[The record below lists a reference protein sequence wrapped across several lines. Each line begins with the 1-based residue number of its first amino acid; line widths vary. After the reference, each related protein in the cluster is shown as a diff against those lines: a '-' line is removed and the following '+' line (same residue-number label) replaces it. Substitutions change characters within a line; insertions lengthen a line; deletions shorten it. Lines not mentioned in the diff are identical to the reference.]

1 MRYFFYILFLLSGTF
16 SAVAQY
22 APQQGLPGSTAIS
35 ATSGV
40 FVRWATGCTLQRGYI
55 RIDSPSLGVTT
66 SGDSSMAIGSV
77 DHSVVSLGDS
87 GVADLTFP
95 GMIYDGP
102 GPDFAVF
109 ENGFINPANDSQAFL
124 ELAFVEV
131 SSDGINYTRFPAQSL
146 TQTNTQI
153 AGSGQ
158 YMYANQLNNLAGKYA
173 NGYGTPFDLSELAGA
188 PNLDVNNITHVR
200 IVDVIGSIGGHSNH
214 DSSGRI
220 INDPFPTNFPTG
232 GFDLDAVG
240 VIHHLGT
247 AKVTTIAND
256 VSLSTYPNPV
266 SEKLFFEVGGSTEG
280 LSVSITSV
288 SGVVIYQNLSLNA
301 RNEVDIELYPAGMY
315 YLVLQDANGSKWVE
329 KVIKR

>member
-1 MRYFFYILFLLSGTF
+1 MRYIFFLLFLLSGAF

-22 APQQGLPGSTAIS
+22 APQQGLPGSTAIG
-35 ATSGV
+35 ATSSV
-40 FVRWATGCTLQRGYI
+40 FVRWASQCTLRRGYI
-55 RIDSPSLGVTT
+55 RIDSPSLGVT
-66 SGDSSMAIGSV
+66 SYGDSTLAIGAP

-109 ENGFINPANDSQAFL
+109 ENGFVNPGNDSQAYL

-131 SSDGINYTRFPAQSL
+131 SSDGVNYTRFPARSL
-146 TQTNTQI
+146 TQINTQI
-153 AGSGQ
+153 AGSGD
-158 YMYANQLNNLAGKYA
+158 YMYANQIHNLAGKYA
-173 NGYGTPFDLSELAGA
+173 GGYGTPFDLQELAGS
-188 PNLDVNNITHVR
+188 PNLDVNNISHVR
-200 IVDVIGSIGGHSNH
+200 IVDVVGSIGAHSSS
-214 DSSGRI
+214 DSAGRI

-247 AKVTTIAND
+247 ANVTAITDKIT
-256 VSLSTYPNPV
+256 LSTYPNPV
-266 SEKLFFEVGGSTEG
+266 TDKLVFDVNRLTEQ
-280 LSVSITSV
+280 LSATITTV
-288 SGVVIYQNLSLNA
+288 SGMVVYQNLSLSF
-301 RNEVDIELYPAGMY
+301 RNEIDMEGYPAGMY

>member
-1 MRYFFYILFLLSGTF
+1 MFGSFF
-16 SAVAQY
+16 AVAQY

-40 FVRWATGCTLQRGYI
+40 FVRWATGCTLRRGYI
-55 RIDSPSLGVTT
+55 RIDSPLLGVT
-66 SGDSSMAIGSV
+66 SYGDSSMAIGAV

-102 GPDFAVF
+102 GADFAVF
-109 ENGFINPANDSQAFL
+109 ENGFINPANDSQAYL

-131 SSDGINYTRFPAQSL
+131 SSDGIYYTRFPAQSL

-158 YMYANQLNNLAGKYA
+158 YMYANQLNNLAGKYGA
-173 NGYGTPFDLSELAGA
+173 GYGTPFDLSELAGA
-188 PNLDVNNITHVR
+188 PNLDINNITHVR
-200 IVDVIGSIGGHSNH
+200 IVDVVGSISGHSTH

-247 AKVTTIAND
+247 ANVTAIAND
-256 VSLSTYPNPV
+256 ITLSTYPNPV
-266 SEKLFFEVGGSTEG
+266 SDKLFFDIKG
-280 LSVSITSV
+280 LADGFSATITSI
-288 SGVVIYQNLSLNA
+288 SGVVVYQSKSLGE
-301 RNEVDIELYPAGMY
+301 RNKVDMELFPTGMY
-315 YLVLQDANGSKWVE
+315 YLILQDANGSKWVA

>member
-1 MRYFFYILFLLSGTF
+1 MRYFFYILFLLSCAF

-35 ATSGV
+35 ATSSV
-40 FVRWATGCTLQRGYI
+40 FVRWATQCSIKRGYI
-55 RIDSPSLGVTT
+55 RIDSPSLGYT
-66 SGDSSMAIGSV
+66 SYGDSSLALGAP

-109 ENGFINPANDSQAFL
+109 ENGFINPANDSQAYL

-131 SSDGINYTRFPAQSL
+131 SSDGINYSRFPARSL
-146 TQTNTQI
+146 TQVNTQI
-153 AGSGQ
+153 AGTGQ
-158 YMYANQLNNLAGKYA
+158 YMYANLLNNLAGKYGA
-173 NGYGTPFDLSELAGA
+173 GYGTPFDLSELAGISG
-188 PNLDVNNITHVR
+188 LDINNITHVR
-200 IVDVIGSIGGHSNH
+200 IVDVVGSIGSHATH
-214 DSSGRI
+214 DSSGRV

-247 AKVTTIAND
+247 AQVSDLAGGITLTTF
-256 VSLSTYPNPV
+256 PNPV
-266 SEKLFFEVGGSTEG
+266 TDKLFYDIKGIADGSA
-280 LSVSITSV
+280 VSLTTI
-288 SGVVIYQNLSLNA
+288 SGVVVYQCAASSGKNWIDM
-301 RNEVDIELYPAGMY
+301 EQYPTGMY

-329 KVIKR
+329 KVIRR